1 MSLLSNSISVIL
13 ARLAGVVHHVT
24 LIPFVVDHVGRQDFH
39 YVVSLSALVGLLGV
53 LELGLTRFVLSEAK
67 TNGAK
72 VLNQDFVALRV
83 ALQICYLIFILIFLY
98 VTEFR
103 FLGFIIAL
111 ISFFNFYNSWCSANA
126 IVSNCLTSSFLIE
139 FVALLAA
146 FSVTIGLIYTDSSS
160 SSVLISWVGL
170 PVLFKAVGY
179 RFWFSSPVLRN
190 LQFSIVSAALG
201 RLILPLPLFLS
212 VLVAVF
218 SFGDKFL
225 ISVVNDESELV
236 MYFIYQRYFGLIG
249 IVVSSFSPII
259 LNRLGRVL
267 SLSQVV
273 LMSGAVSVA
282 FCAIIWLV
290 SNYFDISHVLGIEFE
305 LWYAV
310 LHSFYSVGL
319 VLFSQCLLLWNHARD
334 GFGFVFSFGCGCF
347 TIFLAGL
354 LMPSVV
360 SVSIPILGTIFFW
373 FWVVPAT
380 IVNRENSWA

>member
-1 MSLLSNSISVIL
+1 MSLLSNSTSIIL
-13 ARLAGVVHHVT
+13 ARLAGVVHHVM
-24 LIPFVVDHVGRQDFH
+24 LLPWVVGHVDRQDFH
-39 YVVSLSALVGLLGV
+39 FVVSLSALVGLLGII
-53 LELGLTRFVLSEAK
+53 ELGLTRFVLSEAK
-67 TNGAK
+67 INGVK
-72 VLNQDFVALRV
+72 CLNQDFVMLRV
-83 ALQICYLIFILIFLY
+83 VLQICYLLLILIFLY
-98 VTEFR
+98 ATEFR

-126 IVSNCLTSSFLIE
+126 IVSNRLTASFLIE

-146 FSVTIGLIYTDSSS
+146 FSVTIASIYLESSS

-170 PVLFKAVGY
+170 PVLLKAVGY

-190 LQFSIVSAALG
+190 LQFSVVSAALG
-201 RLILPLPLFLS
+201 RLLMPVPLFLS
-212 VLVAVF
+212 ALVAIF

-273 LMSGAVSVA
+273 LMSGIVSAA
-282 FCAIIWLV
+282 FCAIIWAA
-290 SNYFDISHVLGIEFE
+290 SNYFDMSRILGIQFE

-334 GFGFVFSFGCGCF
+334 GLGFVFSCGCGCF
-347 TIFLAGL
+347 IIFLVGL

-360 SVSIPILGTIFFW
+360 SVLIPLLGTIFFW

-380 IVNRENSWA
+380 IVNRGNSWA

>member
-1 MSLLSNSISVIL
+1 VSLLSNSISVIL
-13 ARLAGVVHHVT
+13 TRLAGVVHHVM
-24 LIPFVVDHVGRQDFH
+24 LIPWVVDHVDPQDFH

-53 LELGLTRFVLSEAK
+53 FELGLTRFVLSEAK
-67 TNGAK
+67 INGAK
-72 VLNQDFVALRV
+72 CLNQDFVALRV
-83 ALQICYLIFILIFLY
+83 ALQICYLLLILIFLY
-98 VTEFR
+98 ATEFR
-103 FLGFIIAL
+103 FEGFIIAL

-126 IVSNCLTSSFLIE
+126 IVSNRLTSSFLIE

-146 FSVTIGLIYTDSSS
+146 FSVTISLIYADSSS

-170 PVLFKAVGY
+170 PLLFKAAGY
-179 RFWFSSPVLRN
+179 RFWFSSPVLRY
-190 LQFSIVSAALG
+190 LRFSVVCAALA
-201 RLILPLPLFLS
+201 RLVMPLPLFLS
-212 VLVAVF
+212 VLVAIF

-236 MYFIYQRYFGLIG
+236 MYFIYQRYFGLVG
-249 IVVSSFSPII
+249 VAVSSFSPIV

-267 SLSQVV
+267 SLSQVA
-273 LMSGAVSVA
+273 LMSCLVSAA
-282 FCAIIWLV
+282 FCGIIWLV
-290 SNYFDISHVLGIEFE
+290 SSYFDMSRVLGVEFK

-334 GFGFVFSFGCGCF
+334 GLGFVFSFGCGCF
-347 TIFLAGL
+347 IIFLSGL

-360 SVSIPILGTIFFW
+360 SVLIPVLGTIFFW